1 MPSAN
6 HLINFL
12 AHYQTEATANNNNP
26 QGHTHQQDANMT
38 CEEGNTSGNSAPGT
52 PAAEEPRELISSAP
66 SNLLVTFL
74 EYCSI
79 VMQVSSISET
89 TCIFY

>member
-1 MPSAN
+1 M
-6 HLINFL
+6 
-12 AHYQTEATANNNNP
+12 
-26 QGHTHQQDANMT
+26 HQQDVSLT
-38 CEEGNTSGNSAPGT
+38 GEEGNTSGNSAPGT

-79 VMQVSSISET
+79 VMQVRGHPLMTSRGEGSPFCGTMSEVLNK
-89 TCIFY
+89 IGIESVSKIQ